1 MTISFLYISVYV
13 YINIYITIYKF
24 QKSYADGHLQ
34 YQIEHSGIGRDRIYI
49 KYLVKVCMHLIGRMK
64 LELGLL
70 KLTDLANSDQL
81 LFWGKIMTT
90 GQPYYL
96 AVGVDFKD
104 HYAFPHKKFYWSS
117 SNM

>member
-1 MTISFLYISVYV
+1 M
-13 YINIYITIYKF
+13 
-24 QKSYADGHLQ
+24 
-34 YQIEHSGIGRDRIYI
+34 R
-49 KYLVKVCMHLIGRMK
+49 

-81 LFWGKIMTT
+81 LFWGKIITT
-90 GQPYYL
+90 GQPYYI

-117 SNM
+117 SNMEFK